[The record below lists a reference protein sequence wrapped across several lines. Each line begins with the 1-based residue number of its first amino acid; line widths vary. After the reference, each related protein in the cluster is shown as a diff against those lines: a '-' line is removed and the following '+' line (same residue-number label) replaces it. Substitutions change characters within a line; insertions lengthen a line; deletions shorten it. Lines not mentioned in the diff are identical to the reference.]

1 MRRLLSTLSTFSLI
15 PFALSSVLACSSDAD
30 TDVRDTSLSD
40 VTDTREV
47 RDVPDSGQDVPLPDA
62 TDVPETTPDTV
73 TDSSPTDTSTGELR
87 TQPVAPSHTE
97 AMVSNLEVLGPIL
110 VDGGTSF
117 TLYSENATRI
127 ELLIFNN
134 PDVETPRAR
143 IPLTRFGNVWS
154 AFVYDLGVDTHYGY
168 VAWGPNWP
176 YDPAF
181 TPGSDVGFISDVD
194 SNGNRYN
201 PNKLL
206 IDPYAKA
213 LHRDHDMSKGIPA
226 TGHGR
231 KRSTWAAA
239 AKSVVI
245 QSNYTWSENEA
256 TWRARRKNPT
266 APGNGWH
273 EQIAYEVHVKGFT
286 RIPSSGVSGGALGTF
301 KGFAEKADY
310 LADLGITAVELMP
323 INEKPLPNDG
333 GYWGY
338 QPLNY
343 FVPEYTYAANKT
355 PVGIVDE
362 FKAMVDTLH
371 QKGIEVWV
379 DVVFN
384 HTGEG
389 GLWTERPAGFAAQD
403 TVSLYSF
410 RGIDNAA
417 YYALSA
423 DNRDYWPN
431 TGVGNQVRTNH
442 PPVKKLI
449 MDSLHYMVEE
459 LGVDGF
465 RFDLAPV
472 LGAKDGDYDRWDDSG
487 NSILDDIINDP
498 IIQQNNVRII
508 AEPWAV
514 GGDYAFKLGGFP
526 AATDAP
532 GIGWYEWNAH
542 YRDWWRGF
550 MNDDNH
556 RLNTKVGPADG
567 GFTLTGSY
575 GLFAPNGRRPYHSFN
590 FVTVHDGMTLYDL
603 FSYDAKQNGC
613 SPVNTICCT
622 EPTSVWCQP
631 DSGDNHNRSRNWVD
645 EDHKRQ
651 LMRNLYVAMMISHGT
666 PLIYSGDEWMR
677 TQFGN
682 NNAWTDSADNSASWL
697 QWGVW
702 RNDPNRVRMH
712 DFVRK
717 VIAYR
722 KANVAHFAATE
733 YTASPWTWRNAANT
747 GDPDW
752 GSRHLAIIHNA
763 NNQPKIAVLLNM
775 EPSEVSFALP
785 AGTWGR
791 VLDTQKWFDSAAFFQ
806 QSGTPTDRSSNIDP
820 GQAVTVTGSYGVAP
834 SSIVILERTSP

>member
-1 MRRLLSTLSTFSLI
+1 MRLHTLSLHGA
-15 PFALSSVLACSSDAD
+15 ALALLLATACSSDTGQAD
-30 TDVRDTSLSD
+30 TVIQDT
-40 VTDTREV
+40 VDTRDA
-47 RDVPDSGQDVPLPDA
+47 RDVPEVETRDTEPSDSDPSETSPGDTL
-62 TDVPETTPDTV
+62 TDTEVGPNDTDTTTPLT
-73 TDSSPTDTSTGELR
+73 TAPR
-87 TQPVAPSHTE
+87 APSFTE
-97 AMVSNLEVLGPIL
+97 AMISDLEVLGPKL
-110 VDGGTSF
+110 VDGGVSF
-117 TLYSENATRI
+117 TVYSENATRL
-127 ELLIFNN
+127 EVLIFDD
-134 PDVETPRAR
+134 PEVETPKLRV
-143 IPLTRFGNVWS
+143 PMTRFGDVWS
-154 AFVYDLGVDTHYGY
+154 AFVSGLGAQTHYGY
-168 VAWGPNWP
+168 IAWGPNWP

-181 TPGSDVGFISDVD
+181 TPGSDVGFIADVD
-194 SNGNRYN
+194 AQGNRFN

-213 LHRDHDMSKGIPA
+213 LHRDHDMQKGIPA

-245 QSNYTWSENEA
+245 ESQYQWSANEA
-256 TWRARRKNPT
+256 AWRERRKNAS

-273 EQIAYEVHVKGFT
+273 EHVAYEVHVKGFT
-286 RIPSSGVSGGALGTF
+286 RIPSSGVSSGALGTF

-310 LADLGITAVELMP
+310 LVDLGVTAVELMP

-343 FVPEYTYAANKT
+343 FFPENTYASDRSPT
-355 PVGIVDE
+355 GVVDE
-362 FKAMVDTLH
+362 FKYMVDVLH
-371 QKGIEVWV
+371 QKGLEVWV

-389 GLWTERPAGFAAQD
+389 GLWTERPAGFEAED

-410 RGIDNAA
+410 RGLDNAA
-417 YYALSA
+417 YYALTP
-423 DNRDYWPN
+423 DGKGYWPN
-431 TGVGNQVRTNH
+431 TGVGNMLRTNH
-442 PPVKKLI
+442 LPTRKLI
-449 MDSLHYMVEE
+449 IDSLRYMVEE

-472 LGAKDGDYDRWDDSG
+472 LGAKDGDYDRWDETA
-487 NSILDDIINDP
+487 NNILQVITDDPVLREHNT
-498 IIQQNNVRII
+498 RLI

-532 GIGWYEWNAH
+532 GVGWYEWNAH
-542 YRDWWRGF
+542 FRDWWRSF
-550 MNDDNH
+550 MNEDNH
-556 RLNTKVGPADG
+556 KLNTRVGPADG
-567 GFTLTGSY
+567 GYVMTGSY
-575 GLFAPNGRRPYHSFN
+575 GTFAHNGRRPYHAMN

-603 FSYDAKQNGC
+603 FSYDQKQNGC

-622 EPTSVWCQP
+622 EPSSVWCQP
-631 DSGDNHNRSRNWVD
+631 DSGDNHNRSRNWGD
-645 EDHKRQ
+645 EEVKRQ

-666 PLIYSGDEWMR
+666 PLLYAGDEWMR

-702 RNDPNRVRMH
+702 RNDPTRVRMH

-722 KANVAHFAATE
+722 KRHLAHFAATE
-733 YTASPWTWRNAANT
+733 YTASPWAWRNAANT

-752 GSRHLAIIHNA
+752 GSRHLAIHHQKDG
-763 NNQPKIAVLLNM
+763 QPFILVLINM
-775 EPSEVSFALP
+775 EPNQVEFALP
-785 AGTWGR
+785 SGTWGR
-791 VLDTQKWFDSAAFFQ
+791 VLDTQKWFDGDTFFQ
-806 QSGTPTDRSSNIDP
+806 QSGAPTDASANIDLDLET
-820 GQAVTVTGSYGVAP
+820 TVTNSYGVVP
-834 SSIVILERTSP
+834 SSIVILERAP